1 MNEFEY
7 PLVIGN
13 IIHET
18 FERLLIT
25 RNFEESNL
33 EEVFKESM
41 KNHFCHLYRLKETEE
56 KVLRDLKIAS
66 TNIKLWISNMLDRKS
81 FKLTSY
87 IAEKNNY
94 GIIFEKAIA
103 SEQEFNSC
111 TYGIK
116 GKIDATIVVKNSHS
130 PDFDRITALE
140 LKTGREQVYHKG

>member
-41 KNHFCHLYRLKETEE
+41 
-56 KVLRDLKIAS
+56 
-66 TNIKLWISNMLDRKS
+66 
-81 FKLTSY
+81 
-87 IAEKNNY
+87 
-94 GIIFEKAIA
+94 
-103 SEQEFNSC
+103 
-111 TYGIK
+111 
-116 GKIDATIVVKNSHS
+116 
-130 PDFDRITALE
+130 
-140 LKTGREQVYHKG
+140 

>member
-25 RNFEESNL
+25 RNFEEANL

-41 KNHFCHLYRLKETEE
+41 KNHFCHLHRLKETEE

-66 TNIKLWISNMLDRKS
+66 TNIKLWI
-81 FKLTSY
+81 
-87 IAEKNNY
+87 
-94 GIIFEKAIA
+94 
-103 SEQEFNSC
+103 
-111 TYGIK
+111 
-116 GKIDATIVVKNSHS
+116 
-130 PDFDRITALE
+130 
-140 LKTGREQVYHKG
+140 